1 MSHARAAIAGVL
13 SAGIIVVI
21 VQRDLNEDSTKIVML
36 AIVVI
41 AVVLIPDLA
50 EYIKRRKD

>member
-1 MSHARAAIAGVL
+1 ML

-21 VQRDLNEDSTKIVML
+21 VQRDLTEDAVKLVALS
-36 AIVVI
+36 IVVI

-50 EYIKRRKD
+50 EYIKRKGNKED